1 MTQHQ
6 FQNFTAKIQDAV
18 NSERKNEK
26 TTRKILQKLLRRKI
40 RTTATNEMPYKNTLT
55 AIERKQPHLNNR

>member
-26 TTRKILQKLLRRKI
+26 NDTQDSSETPTPQDKNSSYKRDAVQEHFDSDRKK
-40 RTTATNEMPYKNTLT
+40 ATSPE
-55 AIERKQPHLNNR
+55 